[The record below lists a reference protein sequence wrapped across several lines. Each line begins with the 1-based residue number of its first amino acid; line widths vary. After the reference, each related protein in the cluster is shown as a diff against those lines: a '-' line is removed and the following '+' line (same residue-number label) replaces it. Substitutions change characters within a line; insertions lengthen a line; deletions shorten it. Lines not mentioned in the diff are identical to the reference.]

1 MGTTGGGAG
10 ELATGRREAV
20 GGNWP
25 RLLDEGERLVV
36 AREFGEAVMLAA
48 DPAAFVPAADPGDTV
63 PAGYGQLLADLHT
76 GRCGWWLAVIR
87 GWTVLGLPG
96 LAHALLTHTVHLV
109 GAGLRANWAELSE
122 LAALAQELA
131 LRPSDPVTV
140 PAPVAPL
147 RVEGPESKRERLAAL
162 FDGEDDLPYAESPA
176 TDPEGVERRLL
187 RDLTGP
193 YLARGDVWY
202 GLGEYRI
209 IVEQLLTIVGDEG
222 LSGWLGSE
230 MRTELVWCGRA
241 LLRLGDPTTAY
252 ACFYLASALT
262 DEAAVGPGPDPL
274 RPNRVDPVLATAWRY
289 RRMLAE
295 EHSRLG
301 SDRELYRAFA
311 HGLRIGDWM
320 VQRGLEARLPE
331 LVSLLDGRVLRHR
344 LPVVARQLRT
354 VGRRSGWFLPAL
366 LADAEL
372 LREVPPPVVP
382 ASAPTRVAVPP
393 ATGDPFR
400 PPGRLT
406 VHPAAPPGVP
416 LRVGLADRGGVAALR
431 IGPGARCRLI
441 GTPVT
446 EARIGA
452 WGNALSRQ
460 GWPVVWIRETPVGA
474 VPRGWHRLRPQPDG
488 QGQASWWL
496 EELDRAGTL
505 RDLLAQC
512 LLARLPHCSDPAA
525 EAVVRAI
532 VCAVGLRTRRAY
544 ASDDP
549 GASRTH
555 AVAMVSEHA
564 GLTFHHTGDLRRAT
578 LLLDRALGVVS
589 ILRRAVAMTFQRPE
603 SSVEP
608 LGPAGRVLIDL
619 PTDAAVEAPV
629 AATLL
634 LGSIV
639 DTVGAIESAPTPKAS
654 GDRDWSDFEL
664 DVVPR
669 PDEARLEE
677 LAALVSSASEPDPPP
692 DRPAPSSGGTP
703 PDDDNPWIRTGV
715 VPPAGVTGPVCV
727 LFTGGPGPV
736 LDQLQRL
743 FGTEVFAPH
752 VLVAATA
759 DTDPRAIGD
768 CTGYTELFAGGL
780 TPAAYEVLAV
790 AAGVTV
796 ADALVD
802 GIGAHGGIRVT
813 DDGGRSLASR
823 CVVWPVS
830 GTQGGG

>member
-10 ELATGRREAV
+10 ELATGRRGKV

-25 RLLDEGERLVV
+25 RLLDAGERVVV
-36 AREFGEAVMLAA
+36 AREFSAAVMLAV
-48 DPAAFVPAADPGDTV
+48 DPAVFVPAADPGDTV
-63 PAGYGQLLADLHT
+63 PAGYGKLLAELHT

-87 GWTVLGLPG
+87 GWAALGLPG

-109 GAGLRANWAELSE
+109 GTGLRADWAELSE
-122 LAALAQELA
+122 LAALAQEPA
-131 LRPSDPVTV
+131 LRPSEPVPV

-147 RVEGPESKRERLAAL
+147 GVEGPESKRERLAAL
-162 FDGEDDLPYAESPA
+162 FDGEDDLSYGESPA

-187 RDLTGP
+187 RDLAGP

-222 LSGWLGSE
+222 LSGWLESE
-230 MRTELVWCGRA
+230 VRTELVWCGRA

-262 DEAAVGPGPDPL
+262 DEAAVGPGPDPM
-274 RPNRVDPVLATAWRY
+274 RPNRVDPVLAAAWRY
-289 RRMLAE
+289 RRMLVE

-301 SDRELYRAFA
+301 SDRELHRAFA

-320 VQRGLEARLPE
+320 MQRGLEARLPE

-344 LPVVARQLRT
+344 LPVAARQLRT

-393 ATGDPFR
+393 ASGDPFR
-400 PPGRLT
+400 PPARLT
-406 VHPAAPPGVP
+406 GHPDAPPGVP
-416 LRVGLADRGGVAALR
+416 LRVGLADRGGVASLR
-431 IGPGARCRLI
+431 IGPGVRCRLI

-452 WGNALSRQ
+452 WGNTLSRQ

-474 VPRGWHRLRPQPDG
+474 VPRGWHRLRPQSDG
-488 QGQASWWL
+488 QGQAGWWL
-496 EELDRAGTL
+496 EELDRAPAL

-512 LLARLPHCSDPAA
+512 LLARLPHCADPAA

-532 VCAVGLRTRRAY
+532 VYAVGLRTRRAY
-544 ASDDP
+544 ASDDAD
-549 GASRTH
+549 ASRTH
-555 AVAMVSEHA
+555 AVAMVSERA
-564 GLTFHHTGDLRRAT
+564 GLTFHHTGDLRRAA

-589 ILRRAVAMTFQRPE
+589 ILRRAVAMTFQRPDF
-603 SSVEP
+603 SVEP
-608 LGPAGRVLIDL
+608 LGSAGRVLADL
-619 PTDAAVEAPV
+619 PTDAVEAPV

-639 DTVGAIESAPTPKAS
+639 DTVGAIGSVPKAT

-677 LAALVSSASEPDPPP
+677 LAALVSSAREPDPPP
-692 DRPAPSSGGTP
+692 ERSAPAAGGTP

-715 VPPAGVTGPVCV
+715 VPTTGVTGPVCV

-743 FGTEVFAPH
+743 FATAEFAPH

-780 TPAAYEVLAV
+780 TPAAYGTLAV

-813 DDGGRSLASR
+813 AGRGRSHVSR
-823 CVVWPVS
+823 CVVWPVN